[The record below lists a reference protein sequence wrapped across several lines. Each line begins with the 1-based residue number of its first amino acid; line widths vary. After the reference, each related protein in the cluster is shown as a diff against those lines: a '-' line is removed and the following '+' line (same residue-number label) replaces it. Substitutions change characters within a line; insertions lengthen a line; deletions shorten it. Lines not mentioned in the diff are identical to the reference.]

1 MALNK
6 YEELERE
13 YGKPLKEILVEAFAR
28 TRSTTI
34 AARELGIS
42 QATFS
47 TWMLRCG
54 LEIRSELIDKEPA

>member
-13 YGKPLKEILVEAFAR
+13 HGKSLKEILIEAFAR
-28 TRSTTI
+28 SGSVTI

-54 LEIRSELIDKEPA
+54 LEIRSELIERQPA